1 MSSNKTAVAKHRQKI
16 NADPIARAQLL
27 AKRRESYQRRKQA
40 ALGANPDHPPIRNLS
55 DAEAQK
61 KRKQWRGN
69 QRKHRVAEKCVRA
82 VLDITPESFEEPP
95 CEALARLHP
104 AAPIPRPQSPPTEP
118 IPPPQS
124 PPTEP
129 VPLPLA
135 SSTPEQARKTQRS
148 QDRLKKQN
156 ESLKRELFQLKKHLA
171 RSQKRSEHLRKDLQR
186 EKKKVQPKKKKF
198 KKISL
203 KRSVSRREKVSGFLS
218 RDENSRQLAG
228 RKDTITKNKVKL
240 QRRILSNTL
249 KELHCVYNSEVAK
262 EDSMSYR
269 QFLRLRPFHITEP
282 KASDRDTC
290 ACIHHE
296 NMGLLVEKLKLKGL
310 LKTSS
315 ISQLVAAIVC
325 DAKIKKCMYRLC
337 PKCCYNDIQVV
348 LPEEPQEI
356 VWEQWEREKTQD
368 GGKQT
373 THFAKKKKSGTW
385 SELVKVFNSKLDAL
399 ATHQYN
405 WIHQAEQCRHLKET
419 LSEEEVVVHMD
430 FSENYACKLATEIQA
445 FHFGGSRKQAT
456 IHTIVAYTSGSHQ
469 SYATISD
476 SLRHDERSVWAHLK
490 PVLED
495 LKKENPTITTLH
507 CMSDGPVTQYRNR
520 RNFYLMSTVPILLG
534 FKKLTWNFSEKCHG
548 KGAPDGVGGA
558 IKRLADDHVKKGGDI
573 QKPEDLY
580 QLLQSTASNIRHF
593 WVSETDVSRYDE
605 AVPDNLPPVKG
616 TFKIHQIEST
626 EPGKI
631 HHREVSCFCSRQKS
645 PCECGPS
652 VEIQFH
658 NEIENYSPDIE
669 DAEDLTGKF
678 VVVMYDSKP
687 FVGQVV
693 QVVGNEMEVNC
704 MHQSAVGKNAF
715 AWPKTADKVFYFRP
729 DIKAIVSEP
738 EPLTMRQSKLIS
750 ADWVKFSV

>member
-104 AAPIPRPQSPPTEP
+104 AAPIPRPQSPPVEP

-373 THFAKKKKSGTW
+373 THFAKKKNLGPGVS
-385 SELVKVFNSKLDAL
+385 LSKCL
-399 ATHQYN
+399 
-405 WIHQAEQCRHLKET
+405 
-419 LSEEEVVVHMD
+419 
-430 FSENYACKLATEIQA
+430 
-445 FHFGGSRKQAT
+445 
-456 IHTIVAYTSGSHQ
+456 
-469 SYATISD
+469 
-476 SLRHDERSVWAHLK
+476 
-490 PVLED
+490 
-495 LKKENPTITTLH
+495 
-507 CMSDGPVTQYRNR
+507 
-520 RNFYLMSTVPILLG
+520 
-534 FKKLTWNFSEKCHG
+534 
-548 KGAPDGVGGA
+548 
-558 IKRLADDHVKKGGDI
+558 
-573 QKPEDLY
+573 
-580 QLLQSTASNIRHF
+580 TAS
-593 WVSETDVSRYDE
+593 
-605 AVPDNLPPVKG
+605 
-616 TFKIHQIEST
+616 
-626 EPGKI
+626 
-631 HHREVSCFCSRQKS
+631 
-645 PCECGPS
+645 
-652 VEIQFH
+652 
-658 NEIENYSPDIE
+658 
-669 DAEDLTGKF
+669 LT
-678 VVVMYDSKP
+678 P
-687 FVGQVV
+687 
-693 QVVGNEMEVNC
+693 
-704 MHQSAVGKNAF
+704 
-715 AWPKTADKVFYFRP
+715 
-729 DIKAIVSEP
+729 
-738 EPLTMRQSKLIS
+738 
-750 ADWVKFSV
+750 

>member
-1 MSSNKTAVAKHRQKI
+1 MPLS
-16 NADPIARAQLL
+16 
-27 AKRRESYQRRKQA
+27 A
-40 ALGANPDHPPIRNLS
+40 AWASIPP
-55 DAEAQK
+55 
-61 KRKQWRGN
+61 
-69 QRKHRVAEKCVRA
+69 
-82 VLDITPESFEEPP
+82 
-95 CEALARLHP
+95 
-104 AAPIPRPQSPPTEP
+104 PQSPPIEP

-315 ISQLVAAIVC
+315 ISQLVAAI
-325 DAKIKKCMYRLC
+325 
-337 PKCCYNDIQVV
+337 
-348 LPEEPQEI
+348 
-356 VWEQWEREKTQD
+356 
-368 GGKQT
+368 
-373 THFAKKKKSGTW
+373 
-385 SELVKVFNSKLDAL
+385 
-399 ATHQYN
+399 
-405 WIHQAEQCRHLKET
+405 ET
-419 LSEEEVVVHMD
+419 LSEDEVVVHME
-430 FSENYACKLATEIQA
+430 FSENDAYKLATEFQA

-507 CMSDGPVTQYRNR
+507 C
-520 RNFYLMSTVPILLG
+520 MSTVPILLG